1 MIGKVGTILGDNDV
15 NIASMEVARAK
26 VRGPAM
32 MILELDD
39 ELPTE
44 ILRKVRQIKDLQS
57 AIAIRL

>member
-1 MIGKVGTILGDNDV
+1 
-15 NIASMEVARAK
+15 MEVARAK
-26 VRGPAM
+26 VRGSAM

>member
-1 MIGKVGTILGDNDV
+1 
-15 NIASMEVARAK
+15 MEVARAQ